1 MYSDI
6 NIRRN
11 IHAGRL
17 GDFNPCKG
25 VKKNVF
31 MKFTGSGIREL
42 WLQPL
47 IQWFCTLLCQG
58 GDFSV
63 IKSFPEHSRPSSGI
77 DREGVFLI
85 RGLIPGGGR
94 IWREAY
100 PEWGLSRDVGEG
112 LCLGL
117 GPPRGDCS
125 STRWEPFLLTFE
137 RQRKQGLVNMFQE
150 AAILR
155 ALLLFL

>member
-1 MYSDI
+1 MRASLGILIPVKEWKKICWWSLPDQIQENSDCS
-6 NIRRN
+6 
-11 IHAGRL
+11 L
-17 GDFNPCKG
+17 LLK
-25 VKKNVF
+25 
-31 MKFTGSGIREL
+31 
-42 WLQPL
+42 
-47 IQWFCTLLCQG
+47 WFCTLLCQG

-63 IKSFPEHSRPSSGI
+63 IKSFLEHSRPSSGI

-85 RGLIPGGGR
+85 LGLIPGGGR

-100 PEWGLSRDVGEG
+100 PEWGLSRDVGAV

-125 STRWEPFLLTFE
+125 STRWAPFLLSFE